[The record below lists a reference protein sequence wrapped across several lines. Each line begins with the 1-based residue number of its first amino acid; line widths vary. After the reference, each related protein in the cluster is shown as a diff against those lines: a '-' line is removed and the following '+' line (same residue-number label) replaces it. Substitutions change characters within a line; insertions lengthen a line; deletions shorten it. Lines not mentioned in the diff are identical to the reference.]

1 MPDGV
6 STAGQSQR
14 AVFLSYASEDAAA
27 AQQICT
33 ALRAADIEVWFDQS
47 ELRGGDA
54 WDAAIRKHIKSC
66 ALFLPVISANTH
78 NRIEGYFRLEW
89 KLAIDRSYLIA
100 ADQAFLLPV
109 VIDGTPQTDERIPDR
124 FRELQWTR
132 LPGGNTPPAFV
143 EHVARLL
150 SPAHQLPTIP
160 TRWSMASTVPA
171 AGKPPRSGAKA
182 SGSKFVLLVFAL
194 AVIAGGYIA
203 LDRLVVSKAKRDVG
217 RSTAVTTASSVN
229 AQNPIPEKSIA
240 VLPFLDMSET
250 KDQEY
255 FSDGLSVEL
264 LDLLSKTEGLK
275 VIARTSSFYFKGKQA
290 TIPEIASTLR
300 VAHVL
305 EGSVRKAGT
314 TIRVT
319 AQLIRASDGAYQWS
333 ETYDRDLKDV
343 FKVQDEIA
351 AAVVNALQLKLL
363 PARLAGKSV
372 MHNTDAYSLYLKGQ
386 YFARRASSADVDQGI
401 SYLQQAI
408 AMEPDFAPAHA
419 ELASAYFFM
428 GTFGSGPADAMIE
441 RCRAEVDRAQRLDP
455 SLPVLHILRANLA
468 SVSYDWPTAEAEA
481 EQALKLDPRNSDAL
495 YRRGVIER
503 ALGRPNEA
511 LELYRRALIL
521 DPLRV
526 IDHIQLAMLLHSLGR
541 LDETRAAAEAALA
554 INPTAVKAHFL
565 LGLVEL
571 SRSHLDAASA
581 QMAQESGEWYRLEGQ
596 AMVAFAAKRW
606 RDSDAALKRLI
617 DVHQQIAA
625 VQIAQLYAYR
635 GERDKAFEW
644 LDRAAQQRDPGLVF
658 FQTDVLFASLRGDA
672 RFEALRRRLHVAT

>member
-1 MPDGV
+1 
-6 STAGQSQR
+6 
-14 AVFLSYASEDAAA
+14 
-27 AQQICT
+27 
-33 ALRAADIEVWFDQS
+33 
-47 ELRGGDA
+47 
-54 WDAAIRKHIKSC
+54 
-66 ALFLPVISANTH
+66 
-78 NRIEGYFRLEW
+78 
-89 KLAIDRSYLIA
+89 
-100 ADQAFLLPV
+100 
-109 VIDGTPQTDERIPDR
+109 
-124 FRELQWTR
+124 
-132 LPGGNTPPAFV
+132 
-143 EHVARLL
+143 
-150 SPAHQLPTIP
+150 
-160 TRWSMASTVPA
+160 
-171 AGKPPRSGAKA
+171 
-182 SGSKFVLLVFAL
+182 
-194 AVIAGGYIA
+194 
-203 LDRLVVSKAKRDVG
+203 
-217 RSTAVTTASSVN
+217 
-229 AQNPIPEKSIA
+229 
-240 VLPFLDMSET
+240 
-250 KDQEY
+250 
-255 FSDGLSVEL
+255 
-264 LDLLSKTEGLK
+264 
-275 VIARTSSFYFKGKQA
+275 
-290 TIPEIASTLR
+290 
-300 VAHVL
+300 
-305 EGSVRKAGT
+305 
-314 TIRVT
+314 
-319 AQLIRASDGAYQWS
+319 
-333 ETYDRDLKDV
+333 
-343 FKVQDEIA
+343 
-351 AAVVNALQLKLL
+351 VNALQLKLL

-386 YFARRASSADVDQGI
+386 YFARRASAADVDQGI